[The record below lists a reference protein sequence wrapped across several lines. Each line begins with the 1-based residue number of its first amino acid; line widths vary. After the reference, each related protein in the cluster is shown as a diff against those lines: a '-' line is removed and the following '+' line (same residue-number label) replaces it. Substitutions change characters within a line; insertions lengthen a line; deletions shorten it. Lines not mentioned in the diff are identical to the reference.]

1 MTKRRLRLAAPMSL
15 LASLMIVACDG
26 PSEAPLAATAEP
38 APPPNARGAPAVQ
51 DRATVTILAT
61 NGADFLGGTTPLQG
75 EWSFSAWVEVGDR
88 AFLFDT
94 GWSPDN
100 MLSNAEILGID
111 LSRAE
116 DLVLSHNHGDHT
128 GGLETLR
135 TELAK
140 RDPSALS
147 RVHVGAGIF
156 ASRPGPGGAERN
168 PMIAL
173 RGRLEA
179 LGSKFIVYDEPTE
192 IAAGVWVTGPVPRAH
207 DEKNY
212 PTGPGSVVV
221 ENGDVVP
228 DRIPESQSL
237 VVLAEGGPIFISGCG
252 HAGLINT
259 LEHASAHISDEAPQT
274 AIGGFHL
281 FNATE
286 ETLQWTAQKLAA
298 AKLGSFLGS
307 HCTGFEAVHRV
318 REVAGMS
325 RETALIGA
333 IGTRFEA
340 GIGIVPGNINR

>member
-1 MTKRRLRLAAPMSL
+1 MAPGS
-15 LASLMIVACDG
+15 
-26 PSEAPLAATAEP
+26 
-38 APPPNARGAPAVQ
+38 
-51 DRATVTILAT
+51 
-61 NGADFLGGTTPLQG
+61 
-75 EWSFSAWVEVGDR
+75 
-88 AFLFDT
+88 
-94 GWSPDN
+94 SPRD
-100 MLSNAEILGID
+100 
-111 LSRAE
+111 
-116 DLVLSHNHGDHT
+116 
-128 GGLETLR
+128 
-135 TELAK
+135 
-140 RDPSALS
+140 RDPA
-147 RVHVGAGIF
+147 A
-156 ASRPGPGGAERN
+156 AERN

-307 HCTGFEAVHRV
+307 HCTGFEGRAPRSGSRRYEPRNRADRRHRHALRGGYRNRSWQHQPLSSSAAESPDACL
-318 REVAGMS
+318 RE
-325 RETALIGA
+325 
-333 IGTRFEA
+333 
-340 GIGIVPGNINR
+340 